1 MNHILKTTFS
11 ILCSVLLFAAC
22 NDGANDFGRIDQKD
36 ENIPAPSPISVASVR
51 SISGGAVIKVNIP
64 DDDNIKGVIA
74 KYTRNGKEVN
84 AKISRYV
91 DSLTVVG
98 FFDTKPHVVELAAI
112 NVNEVESTPVK
123 VEITPLEP
131 AISLATATLYQ
142 TFGGVKVRIDGNTP
156 KENLTVVLLRDTDLS
171 DFDKP
176 VGQMKWEQVTTLF
189 TAAESIT
196 LSRRNIDPVEA
207 IFGAYLRDRW
217 GNVSDTVKAIITPL
231 EEVKLVKSKFRDAK
245 IKDDNCTAS
254 AASYSI
260 DKLWDDLNDPNGK
273 GTNLFDSNPVPMP
286 AWVTI
291 DLGVLTKLSH
301 VQTLPRG
308 RSYYCYDG
316 AQVRRFEFWG
326 SKNPTGEKVEGNEH
340 GFDNT
345 WFCLGRFEQAKP
357 SGYEPDGSV
366 GTVTQDDVQYWNAGN
381 DFEFNNEEYPHAY
394 DELRYLRIVFMDT
407 FASYGYQGSKFKIQ
421 MGEITPYGQVLH
433 EYG

>member
-1 MNHILKTTFS
+1 M
-11 ILCSVLLFAAC
+11 
-22 NDGANDFGRIDQKD
+22 
-36 ENIPAPSPISVASVR
+36 
-51 SISGGAVIKVNIP
+51 
-64 DDDNIKGVIA
+64 
-74 KYTRNGKEVN
+74 
-84 AKISRYV
+84 
-91 DSLTVVG
+91 
-98 FFDTKPHVVELAAI
+98 AAI

-407 FASYGYQGSKFKIQ
+407 FASYGYQGSTFKIQ

-433 EYG
+433 EYR